1 MTSEAASAAAPAV
14 AEPGEAPDEVLGQ
27 LMLAFDG
34 FELPPTMAAR
44 LGSAPAA
51 GITLF
56 RYLNVASPAQ
66 VRALTDAV
74 QAAAARRP
82 RRPGEEARAGLLVAA
97 DQECGQLVALGD
109 GTTPFA
115 GNMALGAIGNESLAE
130 RVAAAIGKEMRALG
144 ANVAYTPSCD
154 VAGNPAN
161 PGIGIRSFGDDPAA
175 VGRLAAAHVRGLHSA
190 GVAATAKHFPGLG
203 AVALDSHHALATL
216 DHDRARLDST
226 ELVPFRAAIEA
237 GADVVMSAHVGLPA
251 LTGDETLPATLS
263 RTVMHDLLRGELGF
277 DGLSITDALDMAAL
291 PQGPEQ
297 AVDVIAAIRAG
308 VDVLLCAPNEES
320 RLRIETALAHAAA
333 RKLFDPTAL
342 RASRERLA
350 RLRAWLARFA
360 QPDLGVVGCDAHL
373 ALAREVAERSI
384 TLVRN
389 EAGLL
394 PLRIAAD
401 ARIATVMPVPLDL
414 TPADTSSTVV
424 PGLARGLRE
433 HHAAVDELITGHP
446 PTAAEIATLR
456 ARASDYDL
464 IVVGTIAAS
473 MDPAQAALVDA
484 LLDSGVPT
492 VTVALR
498 TPWDVAAY
506 PRADTYV
513 CTYGI
518 LGPSMDALAAALFGR
533 IPFRGRLPVAIP
545 GIAATGAGLVA

>member
-1 MTSEAASAAAPAV
+1 
-14 AEPGEAPDEVLGQ
+14 
-27 LMLAFDG
+27 MLAFDG
-34 FELPPTMAAR
+34 FELPPAMAAR
-44 LGSAPAA
+44 LGTAPAA

-66 VRALTDAV
+66 VRALTDAI
-74 QAAAARRP
+74 QAAAARLPP
-82 RRPGEEARAGLLVAA
+82 RSGETARAPLLVAA
-97 DQECGQLVALGD
+97 DQECGQLMALGH

-115 GNMALGAIGNESLAE
+115 GNMALGAIGDESLAE
-130 RVAAAIGKEMRALG
+130 RVAAAIGVEMRALG

-154 VAGNPAN
+154 IASNPEN

-203 AVALDSHHALATL
+203 DVALDSHHELPAL
-216 DHDRARLDST
+216 DHDRARLDAT

-251 LTGDETLPATLS
+251 LTGDATLPATLS

-277 DGLSITDALDMAAL
+277 DGVSITDALDMAAL

-297 AVDVIAAIRAG
+297 AIDVIAAIRAG
-308 VDVLLCAPNEES
+308 VDVLLCPPNEEA
-320 RLRIETALAHAAA
+320 RLRIETALTHAAA
-333 RKLFDPTAL
+333 RRLFDPVAL
-342 RASRERLA
+342 RASRDRLA
-350 RLRAWLARFA
+350 RLGAWLAPFA
-360 QPDLGVVGCDAHL
+360 QPALDLVGCEAHR
-373 ALAREVAERSI
+373 ALGREVAERSI

-389 EAGLL
+389 GAGRV
-394 PLRIAAD
+394 PLRTSAGGRIAA
-401 ARIATVMPVPLDL
+401 IMPQPRDL

-424 PGLARGLRE
+424 PGLARALRE
-433 HHAAVDELITGHP
+433 HHGAVDEFITGHP
-446 PTAAEIATLR
+446 PTSADIAALR
-456 ARASDYDL
+456 ARASDYEL

-473 MDPAQAALVDA
+473 LDPGQAALVDA

-492 VTVALR
+492 ITAALR
-498 TPWDVAAY
+498 TPWDLAAY
-506 PRADTYV
+506 PRADTHV

-533 IPFRGRLPVAIP
+533 IPFHGRLPVAIP
-545 GIAATGAGLVA
+545 GIARTGDGLLA